1 MIQNSARSDAAGV
14 SRPCVICDADEGPQ
28 VFGSRLD
35 ICGLGSVS
43 FGIRCCAA
51 CGMVQQSPAV
61 GVDVLAQQYRLF
73 SNYTQFD
80 QGDPPL
86 SAPAARMLAL
96 LERREIAPG
105 RVYDVGAA
113 TGAALWHFRR
123 RGWTVSGCDPSPKA
137 VEQALLSNGVTLDL
151 GDEHEVLPR
160 LADIDLIT
168 FSHVIEHLFHPR
180 QTLARARRAL
190 APGGLLL
197 FEVPCLAAPEINP
210 PGLFMLEHLSY
221 FDAVSVRN
229 LLAETGFEALDSEI
243 TVDNW
248 PFPVITVL
256 ARRAPDDAPAASLA
270 SGFVAARAFCE
281 RYAAADAAAW
291 TRSDARL
298 RAAIAPGEAVCV
310 WGAGVHTSTL
320 LERTSLAS
328 HARLVAI
335 TDRDRQKH
343 GHDLGPYRIAPPED
357 VLALGVKIVIS
368 SYVSEAAIAS
378 ALLAGGVPPERIVR
392 LYTADE

>member
-1 MIQNSARSDAAGV
+1 MMIQDSARSDLGAS
-14 SRPCVICDADEGPQ
+14 SRPCVICDADAGPR
-28 VFGSRLD
+28 VFQSQLD
-35 ICGLGSVS
+35 ICGLGAVN

-61 GVDVLAQQYRLF
+61 SGEVLAQQYRLF

-96 LERREIAPG
+96 LERRGIAPG

-113 TGAALWHFRR
+113 TGAALWHFRQ

-137 VEQALLSNGVTLDL
+137 VEQASLRNGIALDL
-151 GDEHEVLPR
+151 GDEHEALPA
-160 LADIDLIT
+160 LAKVDLIT

-180 QTLARARRAL
+180 ETLARARQAL
-190 APGGLLL
+190 ADDGLLL
-197 FEVPCLAAPEINP
+197 LEVPCLAAPEINP

-221 FDAVSVRN
+221 FDEASIRN
-229 LLAETGFEALDSEI
+229 LLAATGFEALDSEV

-256 ARRAPDDAPAASLA
+256 ARRASDAAPLV
-270 SGFVAARAFCE
+270 SGFEAARDFCE
-281 RYAAADAAAW
+281 RYIAADDAAW
-291 TRSDARL
+291 ARSDARL
-298 RAAIAPGEAVCV
+298 RAAIEPGEAVCV

-320 LERTSLAS
+320 LERTSLAT

-335 TDRDRQKH
+335 TDRDEQKH
-343 GHDLGPYRIAPPED
+343 GHALGRYRIAPPDE
-357 VLALGVKIVIS
+357 VLAMGLKVVIS
-368 SYVSEAAIAS
+368 SYVSEAAIAR
-378 ALLAGGVPPERIVR
+378 ALEGAGLPPERIVR
-392 LYTADE
+392 LYTDAG

>member
-1 MIQNSARSDAAGV
+1 MIQDSARSDRAGA

-28 VFGSRLD
+28 VFGSQLD
-35 ICGLGSVS
+35 ICGLGAVT
-43 FGIRCCAA
+43 FGIRCCGA

-61 GVDVLAQQYRLF
+61 SAEVLAQQYRLF

-96 LERREIAPG
+96 VERRRVAPG

-123 RGWTVSGCDPSPKA
+123 RGWAVSGCDPSPKA
-137 VEQALLSNGVTLDL
+137 VEQARLSNGITLDL
-151 GDEHEVLPR
+151 GDEHEALPP
-160 LADIDLIT
+160 LADMDLIT

-190 APGGLLL
+190 APDGLLL
-197 FEVPCLAAPEINP
+197 FEVPCLAAPETNP

-221 FDAVSVRN
+221 FDPVSVQN
-229 LLAETGFEALDSEI
+229 LLAATGFEALDSEV
-243 TVDNW
+243 TLDNW

-256 ARRAPDDAPAASLA
+256 ARRTPDDAPTPSLA
-270 SGFVAARAFCE
+270 SGLSAARDFCD
-281 RYAAADAAAW
+281 RYAAADDAAW
-291 TRSDARL
+291 ARSDARL
-298 RAAIAPGEAVCV
+298 RAALAPGEAVCV

-320 LERTSLAS
+320 LERTSLAT

-335 TDRDRQKH
+335 TDRDQQKH
-343 GHDLGPYRIAPPED
+343 GHDLGPYRVVPPDE

-368 SYVSEAAIAS
+368 SYVSEAAIAR
-378 ALLAGGVPPERIVR
+378 ALLAGGVPPERIIR
-392 LYTADE
+392 LYTDTD